1 MLALVGLRGRG
12 YKGLRSLAVTFQKR
26 LKRFDFLIV
35 WEECVLQDPKVSES
49 IFINVYLKK
58 NLKFKKSL
66 HYMCVGSSLFGMLPQ
81 IFMLFNCDGSPYIFY
96 KLVVGLGMIGR
107 GEYNSYL
114 ADKHRQN
121 QGELLSKQGRI

>member
-1 MLALVGLRGRG
+1 M
-12 YKGLRSLAVTFQKR
+12 
-26 LKRFDFLIV
+26 
-35 WEECVLQDPKVSES
+35 LQDPKVSES

-114 ADKHRQN
+114 ADKHRPN
-121 QGELLSKQGRI
+121 QGELLLKRGRM